1 VISNVTST
9 YAVSAPANYQ
19 AAGRQVVS
27 EESTDLKLSSF
38 RPTEQLAES
47 SRQQTRRA
55 PEDKPSQDN
64 EQSRTAAKQAPIDEN
79 QQRKQ
84 KAQKDQQEAEQKMI
98 EQLAARDREV
108 RAHEQA
114 HAAVGGQYA
123 GSPTYTYQ
131 RGPDGVSYAVGGE
144 VRIDTSPIPGDPE
157 ATLRKAEQIARAA
170 SAPADP
176 SGQDRAVAAQA
187 AKMAQ
192 QARIEISQ
200 KFREKI
206 EDKPEE
212 AADNKVEG
220 NVEDS
225 EKSVQVADERI
236 DTKDTEKQKT
246 EERQLKEQELQSQRQ
261 AERTR
266 LLTELQQKN
275 LKTNLRLL
283 EINSFETASGVGR
296 FLDKSV

>member
-1 VISNVTST
+1 MISNVTST
-9 YAVSAPANYQ
+9 YVLSSPATYQ
-19 AAGRQVVS
+19 PAGRQVVGQ
-27 EESTDLKLSSF
+27 ESAELKSSSF
-38 RPTEQLAES
+38 RAAEQSAEAF
-47 SRQQTRRA
+47 RQQNRRA
-55 PEDKPSQDN
+55 PEDKPAQDAEEN
-64 EQSRTAAKQAPIDEN
+64 RVSSRAAKPPVDEREQR
-79 QQRKQ
+79 QQR
-84 KAQKDQQEAEQKMI
+84 AQKEQRETEQKVI
-98 EQLAARDREV
+98 EQLSARDREV

-123 GSPTYTYQ
+123 SSPTYTYQ

-144 VRIDTSPIPGDPE
+144 VKIDTSPIPNDPE

-192 QARIEISQ
+192 QARIEINQ
-200 KFREKI
+200 KVREESVVKSVDEDGDKKVSEPDDKVQRSEELASREK
-206 EDKPEE
+206 EKAE
-212 AADNKVEG
+212 
-220 NVEDS
+220 
-225 EKSVQVADERI
+225 EKS
-236 DTKDTEKQKT
+236 
-246 EERQLKEQELQSQRQ
+246 LKEQELQSQRQ

-266 LLTELQQKN
+266 LLTEMQQKN

-283 EINSFETASGVGR
+283 EINSFETATGVGR

>member
-1 VISNVTST
+1 MISNIAST
-9 YAVSAPANYQ
+9 YVISAPATYQ
-19 AAGRQVVS
+19 PAGRQVVGQ
-27 EESTDLKLSSF
+27 ESVELKSSSF

-55 PEDKPSQDN
+55 PEDNPSQDA
-64 EQSRTAAKQAPIDEN
+64 EQNRVATKAPVDEG

-84 KAQKDQQEAEQKMI
+84 KAQQEQQEAEQKVI
-98 EQLAARDREV
+98 EQLSARDREV

-114 HAAVGGQYA
+114 HAAVAGQYA

-144 VRIDTSPIPGDPE
+144 VQIDTSPIPNDPE

-170 SAPADP
+170 SAPAEP

-192 QARIEISQ
+192 QARVEISQ
-200 KFREKI
+200 KIREEQVLTSKDDGD
-206 EDKPEE
+206 EKVDN
-212 AADNKVEG
+212 ADARTQQSDELVSREQQ
-220 NVEDS
+220 EQAE
-225 EKSVQVADERI
+225 EKS
-236 DTKDTEKQKT
+236 
-246 EERQLKEQELQSQRQ
+246 RQEQELQSQRQ

-266 LLTELQQKN
+266 LLTEMQQKN

-283 EINSFETASGVGR
+283 EINSFEMASGVGR

>member
-1 VISNVTST
+1 MISNIAST
-9 YAVSAPANYQ
+9 YVISAPATYQ
-19 AAGRQVVS
+19 PAGRQVVGQ
-27 EESTDLKLSSF
+27 ESVELKSSSF

-55 PEDKPSQDN
+55 PEDNPSQDA
-64 EQSRTAAKQAPIDEN
+64 EQNRVATKAPVDEG

-84 KAQKDQQEAEQKMI
+84 KAQQQEQQEAEQKVI
-98 EQLAARDREV
+98 EQLSARDREV

-114 HAAVGGQYA
+114 HAAVAGQYA

-144 VRIDTSPIPGDPE
+144 VQIDTSPIPNDPE

-170 SAPADP
+170 SAPAEP

-192 QARIEISQ
+192 QARVEISQ
-200 KFREKI
+200 KIREEQVLTSKDDGD
-206 EDKPEE
+206 EKVDN
-212 AADNKVEG
+212 ADARTQQSDELVSREQQ
-220 NVEDS
+220 EQAE
-225 EKSVQVADERI
+225 EKS
-236 DTKDTEKQKT
+236 
-246 EERQLKEQELQSQRQ
+246 RQEQELQSQRQ

-266 LLTELQQKN
+266 LLTEMQQKN

-283 EINSFETASGVGR
+283 EINSFEMASGVGR

>member
-1 VISNVTST
+1 MISNIAST
-9 YAVSAPANYQ
+9 YVISAPATYQ
-19 AAGRQVVS
+19 PAGRQVVGQ
-27 EESTDLKLSSF
+27 ESVELKSSSF

-55 PEDKPSQDN
+55 PEDNPSQDA
-64 EQSRTAAKQAPIDEN
+64 EQNRVATKAPVDEG

-84 KAQKDQQEAEQKMI
+84 KAQQQEQQEAEQKVI
-98 EQLAARDREV
+98 EQLSARDREV

-114 HAAVGGQYA
+114 HAAVAGQYA

-144 VRIDTSPIPGDPE
+144 VQIDTSPIPNDPE

-170 SAPADP
+170 SAPAEP

-192 QARIEISQ
+192 QARVEISQ
-200 KFREKI
+200 KIREEQVLTSKDDDD
-206 EDKPEE
+206 EKVDS
-212 AADNKVEG
+212 ADVRTQQSDEL
-220 NVEDS
+220 VSREQEQAE
-225 EKSVQVADERI
+225 EKS
-236 DTKDTEKQKT
+236 
-246 EERQLKEQELQSQRQ
+246 RQEQELQSQRQ

-266 LLTELQQKN
+266 LLTEMQQKN

-283 EINSFETASGVGR
+283 EINSFEMASGVGR

>member
-1 VISNVTST
+1 MISNVAST
-9 YAVSAPANYQ
+9 YVVSAPATYQ
-19 AAGRQVVS
+19 PAGRQVVS
-27 EESTDLKLSSF
+27 QESVDLKSSSF

-55 PEDKPSQDN
+55 PEDNPSQDAEGN
-64 EQSRTAAKQAPIDEN
+64 RVAQKAPVDEG

-84 KAQKDQQEAEQKMI
+84 KAQKEQQEAEQKVI
-98 EQLAARDREV
+98 EQLSARDREV

-114 HAAVGGQYA
+114 HAAVAGQYA
-123 GSPTYTYQ
+123 SSPTYTYQ

-144 VRIDTSPIPGDPE
+144 VKIDTSPIPNDPE

-170 SAPADP
+170 SAPAEP

-192 QARIEISQ
+192 QARVEINQ
-200 KFREKI
+200 KIRDEKALTSGVTKDEKASPDTEAQKSDALSIREK
-206 EDKPEE
+206 EQ
-212 AADNKVEG
+212 A
-220 NVEDS
+220 
-225 EKSVQVADERI
+225 
-236 DTKDTEKQKT
+236 EKQS
-246 EERQLKEQELQSQRQ
+246 LKEQELQSQRQ

-266 LLTELQQKN
+266 LLTEMQQKN

-283 EINSFETASGVGR
+283 EINSFEMASGLGR

>member
-1 VISNVTST
+1 MISNVTST
-9 YAVSAPANYQ
+9 YVLSAPATYQ
-19 AAGRQVVS
+19 PAGRQVVGQ
-27 EESTDLKLSSF
+27 ESAELKSSSF
-38 RPTEQLAES
+38 RAAEQSAEAF
-47 SRQQTRRA
+47 RQQNRRA
-55 PEDKPSQDN
+55 PEDKPAQDAEESRVSSRADKPPVDER
-64 EQSRTAAKQAPIDEN
+64 EQRE
-79 QQRKQ
+79 QRARKEQ
-84 KAQKDQQEAEQKMI
+84 RETEQKVI
-98 EQLAARDREV
+98 EQLSARDREV

-123 GSPTYTYQ
+123 SSPTYTYQ

-144 VRIDTSPIPGDPE
+144 VKIDTSPIPNDPE

-192 QARIEISQ
+192 QARIEINQ
-200 KFREKI
+200 KIREESVIKPVDEDGDKDKKVREPDGQAQRSEFASREK
-206 EDKPEE
+206 EKAE
-212 AADNKVEG
+212 
-220 NVEDS
+220 
-225 EKSVQVADERI
+225 EKS
-236 DTKDTEKQKT
+236 
-246 EERQLKEQELQSQRQ
+246 LKEQELQSQRQ

-266 LLTELQQKN
+266 LLTEMQQKN

-283 EINSFETASGVGR
+283 EISSYETATGVGR

>member
-1 VISNVTST
+1 MISNVTST
-9 YAVSAPANYQ
+9 YVLSSPATYQ
-19 AAGRQVVS
+19 PAGRQVVGQ
-27 EESTDLKLSSF
+27 ESAELKSSSF
-38 RPTEQLAES
+38 RAAEQSAEAF
-47 SRQQTRRA
+47 RQQNRRA
-55 PEDKPSQDN
+55 PEDKPAQDAEEN
-64 EQSRTAAKQAPIDEN
+64 RVSSRAAKPPVDEHEQR
-79 QQRKQ
+79 QQR
-84 KAQKDQQEAEQKMI
+84 AQKEQRETEQKVI
-98 EQLAARDREV
+98 EQLSARDREV

-123 GSPTYTYQ
+123 SSPTYTYQ

-144 VRIDTSPIPGDPE
+144 VKIDTSPIPNDPE

-192 QARIEISQ
+192 QARIEINQ
-200 KFREKI
+200 KVREESVVKSVDEDGDKKVSEPDDKVQRSEELASREK
-206 EDKPEE
+206 EKAEE
-212 AADNKVEG
+212 N
-220 NVEDS
+220 S
-225 EKSVQVADERI
+225 
-236 DTKDTEKQKT
+236 
-246 EERQLKEQELQSQRQ
+246 LKEQELQSQRQ

-266 LLTELQQKN
+266 LLTEMQQKN

-283 EINSFETASGVGR
+283 EINSFETATGVGR

>member
-1 VISNVTST
+1 MISNVTST
-9 YAVSAPANYQ
+9 YAVSAPATYQ
-19 AAGRQVVS
+19 PVGRQVVGQ
-27 EESTDLKLSSF
+27 ESPDLKLSSF
-38 RPTEQLAES
+38 RATEQLADS
-47 SRQQTRRA
+47 SRQQAQRG
-55 PEDKPSQDN
+55 PEDRPSQDQ
-64 EQSRTAAKQAPIDEN
+64 EESRVLAKKPPVDEN

-84 KAQKDQQEAEQKMI
+84 KAQKQQQEAEQKVI
-98 EQLAARDREV
+98 EQLSSRDREV

-144 VRIDTSPIPGDPE
+144 VQIDTSPIPGDPE

-170 SAPADP
+170 SAPSDP

-192 QARIEISQ
+192 QARVEISQ
-200 KFREKI
+200 KVSERLVEQPQ
-206 EDKPEE
+206 DKEVAVEE
-212 AADNKVEG
+212 AAPAAPVRQSETTENREK
-220 NVEDS
+220 
-225 EKSVQVADERI
+225 EKSDERSLE
-236 DTKDTEKQKT
+236 DQK
-246 EERQLKEQELQSQRQ
+246 LQSQRQ

-283 EINSFETASGVGR
+283 EINSYQSASGVGR
-296 FLDKSV
+296 LLDKTV

>member
-1 VISNVTST
+1 MISNVTST
-9 YAVSAPANYQ
+9 YAVSAPATYQ
-19 AAGRQVVS
+19 PVGRQVVGQ
-27 EESTDLKLSSF
+27 ESSDLKLSSF
-38 RPTEQLAES
+38 RATEQLADS
-47 SRQQTRRA
+47 SRQQAHRG
-55 PEDKPSQDN
+55 PEDRPSQDQ
-64 EQSRTAAKQAPIDEN
+64 EESRVSAKKPPVDEN

-84 KAQKDQQEAEQKMI
+84 KAQKQQQEAEQKVI
-98 EQLAARDREV
+98 EQLSSRDREV

-123 GSPTYTYQ
+123 SSPTYTYQ

-144 VRIDTSPIPGDPE
+144 VQIDTSPIPGDPE

-170 SAPADP
+170 SAPAEP

-192 QARIEISQ
+192 QARVEISQ
-200 KFREKI
+200 KVSERLVEQPQDKEVVAQEAASAAPARQSEATENREK
-206 EDKPEE
+206 
-212 AADNKVEG
+212 
-220 NVEDS
+220 
-225 EKSVQVADERI
+225 EKSDEKSLE
-236 DTKDTEKQKT
+236 D
-246 EERQLKEQELQSQRQ
+246 QELQSQRQ

-283 EINSFETASGVGR
+283 EINSYQSASGVGR
-296 FLDKSV
+296 LLDKTV

>member
-1 VISNVTST
+1 MISNVTST
-9 YAVSAPANYQ
+9 YVLSSPATYQ
-19 AAGRQVVS
+19 PAGRQVVGQ
-27 EESTDLKLSSF
+27 ESAELKSSSL
-38 RPTEQLAES
+38 RAAEQSAEAF
-47 SRQQTRRA
+47 RQQNRRA
-55 PEDKPSQDN
+55 PEDKPAQDAEEN
-64 EQSRTAAKQAPIDEN
+64 RVSSRAAKPPVDEREQR
-79 QQRKQ
+79 QQR
-84 KAQKDQQEAEQKMI
+84 AQKEQRETEQKVI
-98 EQLAARDREV
+98 EQLSARDREV

-123 GSPTYTYQ
+123 SSPTYTYQ

-144 VRIDTSPIPGDPE
+144 VKIDTSPIPNDPE

-192 QARIEISQ
+192 QARIEINQ
-200 KFREKI
+200 KVREESVVKSVDEDGDKKVSEPDDKVQRSEELASREK
-206 EDKPEE
+206 EKAE
-212 AADNKVEG
+212 
-220 NVEDS
+220 
-225 EKSVQVADERI
+225 EKS
-236 DTKDTEKQKT
+236 
-246 EERQLKEQELQSQRQ
+246 LKEQELQSQRQ

-266 LLTELQQKN
+266 LLTEMQQKN

-283 EINSFETASGVGR
+283 EINSFETATGVGR

>member
-1 VISNVTST
+1 MISNVTST
-9 YAVSAPANYQ
+9 YVVSAPATYQ
-19 AAGRQVVS
+19 PAGRQVVGQ
-27 EESTDLKLSSF
+27 ESTELKLSSF
-38 RPTEQLAES
+38 RPAEQLAES

-55 PEDKPSQDN
+55 PEDNPSQDAEEN
-64 EQSRTAAKQAPIDEN
+64 RVAARKPVDEN

-84 KAQKDQQEAEQKMI
+84 KAQKERQESEQKVI
-98 EQLAARDREV
+98 EQLSARDREV

-123 GSPTYTYQ
+123 SSPTYTYQ
-131 RGPDGVSYAVGGE
+131 RGPDGVSYAIGGE
-144 VRIDTSPIPGDPE
+144 VQIDTSPIPGDPE

-170 SAPADP
+170 SAPAEP

-192 QARIEISQ
+192 QARVEISQ
-200 KFREKI
+200 KVSEKTFEKPAEEENDRKLVEPDNQVSGSEELVSREREK
-206 EDKPEE
+206 
-212 AADNKVEG
+212 
-220 NVEDS
+220 
-225 EKSVQVADERI
+225 EKA
-236 DTKDTEKQKT
+236 
-246 EERQLKEQELQSQRQ
+246 EERSREAQELQAQRQ

-266 LLTELQQKN
+266 LLTEMQQKN

>member
-1 VISNVTST
+1 MISNVTST
-9 YAVSAPANYQ
+9 YVVSAPATYQ
-19 AAGRQVVS
+19 LAGRQVVGQ
-27 EESTDLKLSSF
+27 ESTELKSSSF

-55 PEDKPSQDN
+55 PEDKPSQDA
-64 EQSRTAAKQAPIDEN
+64 EQSRVTRQTPVDEN

-84 KAQKDQQEAEQKMI
+84 KAQKEQQESEQKVI
-98 EQLAARDREV
+98 EQLSARDREV

-123 GSPTYTYQ
+123 SSPTYTYQ
-131 RGPDGVSYAVGGE
+131 RGPDGVSYAIGGE
-144 VRIDTSPIPGDPE
+144 VQIDTSPIPGDPE

-170 SAPADP
+170 SAPAEP

-192 QARIEISQ
+192 QARVEISQ
-200 KFREKI
+200 KVNEKTLEKQAKEETNPKVVESDDGVPKSDELVSREKK
-206 EDKPEE
+206 EKAEE
-212 AADNKVEG
+212 
-220 NVEDS
+220 S
-225 EKSVQVADERI
+225 SF
-236 DTKDTEKQKT
+236 
-246 EERQLKEQELQSQRQ
+246 KEQELRAQRQ

-266 LLTELQQKN
+266 LLTEMQQKN